1 VTTLPVT
8 QPLIAAKLAKAGEKR
23 YRHGVLGLRAA
34 PHWDGGGFAHDGVPV
49 TVAACPSTL
58 AVWEALENRCDGEWL
73 VILTP
78 IEEDELGSGVLAHLV
93 DGRLLTPDPWDALR
107 SNFAAATIEPAL
119 YRVDN
124 DRSLATG
131 LLAVLP
137 SQAYTPARGGVLTRA
152 HAMSAVAR
160 GALAMTDDPAIEI
173 DTLTILEWSR
183 HSGVAAQVAELATA
197 GGPVLF
203 AAFTDWLG
211 ERSGRLGR
219 VVSSLLRSGRIAD
232 LVPLGLIAGLFDSQQ
247 PGSELARGLF
257 LGRFELGAPS
267 LGDLSGW
274 YQDSAGLLTR
284 SLTTREIHAVLGVA
298 ERHVHALGI
307 EESAGRSE
315 FLPHGLR
322 ARLGALSDAI
332 DVVLPGVPGDPDA
345 VVVGAG
351 LASVEATWLRVQQ
364 HFLAK
369 TDPGCAA
376 FAAGVRLVR
385 WLASHAPVSGDL
397 ANLTDRYV
405 AEDSWVDTALSAA
418 RRGAELP
425 GSIATLRTII
435 DLVSRRRRHRDRQF
449 ARALAAAPHPAVPG
463 VEDILRRVVLP
474 LVESRPTLLLVLDG
488 LSMSVTNELFSG
500 TTELSW
506 TEASVPELLGGGAPR
521 RAGALAVLPT
531 LTRRSRCSLLC
542 GDLREG
548 DEQAERA
555 GFAAILRAAGLQ
567 APGGRPDPIFHKK
580 ALDSVPAGAAL
591 ATEVN
596 DAIADTEGRRLVAA
610 VLNYVDETLHH
621 TDPGRATWTVDTIPH
636 LRPLLQA
643 AHRAG
648 RAVIITS
655 DHGHVI
661 ERRESIKLDR
671 ANLYGQRAHA
681 NADRIGDSEILVEGP
696 RVLTDTGTAVLAVD
710 DIVRYGLV
718 NAGYHGGGSPAEV
731 VVPVIALYTGQ
742 CPESLDPS
750 DFAVEPQWWNTPLP
764 AAQEPVPVRAAPAGQ
779 RRPVQLEP
787 SLFDEPI
794 VPARKLS
801 EHVLAAT
808 TFAEQLRLAG
818 RLAVRPDQI
827 GALID
832 ALASVGSRELTLAQ
846 AATVVQVP
854 PGRINGA
861 LLQIKRVLDVEGY
874 EVLLLDHG
882 AVRLDEAAL
891 REQFGLPR

>member
-1 VTTLPVT
+1 MTTAPVS

-34 PHWDGGGFAHDGVPV
+34 PQWDSGSFAHDGVRV

-58 AVWEALENRCDGEWL
+58 AVWEALENRSDGEWL

-78 IEEDELGSGVLAHLV
+78 LEEDELGSGVLAHLV

-124 DRSLATG
+124 DRALATG
-131 LLAVLP
+131 LLAVL
-137 SQAYTPARGGVLTRA
+137 SSSAYTPARGGVLTRA

-160 GALAMTDDPAIEI
+160 SALAMTDDPAIEI
-173 DTLTILEWSR
+173 DTLTVLEWSR
-183 HSGVAAQVAELATA
+183 HSGVAAQVTELARV
-197 GGPVLF
+197 GGPGLF
-203 AAFTDWLG
+203 AAFTEWLG

-232 LVPLGLIAGLFDSQQ
+232 LVPLGLIAGLLEPQQ
-247 PGSELARGLF
+247 SGSELARGLF

-267 LGDLSGW
+267 LDDLRGW
-274 YQDSAGLLTR
+274 YQDSASLLTR
-284 SLTTREIHAVLGVA
+284 SLTTREIHVVLADA

-307 EESAGRSE
+307 DELAGGSE
-315 FLPHGLR
+315 FLPRGLQ
-322 ARLGALSDAI
+322 ARLGALSEAI
-332 DVVLPGVPGDPDA
+332 DAMLPAALGDPDVA
-345 VVVGAG
+345 ISGVG
-351 LASVEATWLRVQQ
+351 LASMEAAWLRVQQ
-364 HFLAK
+364 HYLAK
-369 TDPGCAA
+369 TDAACAA

-385 WLASHAPVSGDL
+385 WLASAAPVSSDL
-397 ANLTDRYV
+397 ADLTDRYV

-425 GSIATLRTII
+425 GSIATLRTVI
-435 DLVSRRRRHRDRQF
+435 DLVSQRRRRHDRQF
-449 ARALAAAPHPAVPG
+449 AGALAAASQPAVPG
-463 VEDILRRVVLP
+463 VEEILRRVVLP
-474 LVESRPTLLLVLDG
+474 LAESRPTLLLVLDG
-488 LSMSVTNELFSG
+488 LSMAVTNELFSG

-506 TEASVPELLGGGAPR
+506 TEASVPGLVGSGTPR

-555 GFAAILRAAGLQ
+555 GFAAVLRASGLQ
-567 APGGRPDPIFHKK
+567 APDGRADPIFHKK

-596 DAIADTEGRRLVAA
+596 DAIGDTEGRRLVAA
-610 VLNYVDETLHH
+610 VLNYVDDTLHH

-648 RAVIITS
+648 RAVIVTS

-661 ERRESIKLDR
+661 ERRESVRLDR

-681 NADRIGDSEILVEGP
+681 DTGRVDDSEILVEGP
-696 RVLTDTGTAVLAVD
+696 RVLTDTSAAVLAVD
-710 DIVRYGLV
+710 DTVRYGVV

-742 CPESLDPS
+742 CPESLDS
-750 DFAVEPQWWNTPLP
+750 GDVAVEPQWWNAALP
-764 AAQEPVPVRAAPAGQ
+764 ITQEPVPVRVAPAGQ
-779 RRPVQLEP
+779 RKSVPSEP
-787 SLFDEPI
+787 SLFDEP
-794 VPARKLS
+794 VAATPKLS
-801 EHVLAAT
+801 ESILATAI
-808 TFAEQLRLAG
+808 FVEQLRLAG
-818 RLAVRPDQI
+818 RVVVRPEQI
-827 GALID
+827 SALID
-832 ALASVGSRELTLAQ
+832 ALAAAGSRELPLAK

-854 PGRINGA
+854 PARIKGA

-874 EVLLLDHG
+874 EVLLLDDG

-891 REQFGLPR
+891 REQFGVSR